1 MRLGIFLLMV
11 GSLAAEDQKS
21 YTFGTTVVDSSGLE
35 GKVYFLNPKTE
46 ELPNFSRMKP
56 EGKVYT
62 TSLNV
67 WPQSFDEGFP
77 NLTDRFEWFGIEY
90 SGRFWIENPGQ
101 YRFSLLSDDG
111 SKLRIDGKLLINND
125 GVHRA
130 TAASASAML
139 TRGTHE
145 ITVDYFQGPR
155 FAVALVLA
163 VAPPGEAWRI
173 FNTSDFKPPKDP
185 DEWKKGKISEIRTQ
199 TVR

>member
-111 SKLRIDGKLLINND
+111 SKGALPFPKGHARVPAPIGRI
-125 GVHRA
+125 
-130 TAASASAML
+130 
-139 TRGTHE
+139 
-145 ITVDYFQGPR
+145 
-155 FAVALVLA
+155 
-163 VAPPGEAWRI
+163 
-173 FNTSDFKPPKDP
+173 
-185 DEWKKGKISEIRTQ
+185 TQ
-199 TVR
+199 W